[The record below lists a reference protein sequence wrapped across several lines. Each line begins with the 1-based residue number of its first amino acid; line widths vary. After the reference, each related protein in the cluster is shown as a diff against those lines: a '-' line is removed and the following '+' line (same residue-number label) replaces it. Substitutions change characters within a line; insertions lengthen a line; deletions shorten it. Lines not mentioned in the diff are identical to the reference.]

1 MLQELK
7 DLLKR
12 FPKHPQLLS
21 VGFLKSNW
29 QLLKVEVFWENIQIL
44 AQIIENNEK
53 FSKNEGKYFFVQFD
67 VLNTK
72 YEHLFQKDQLN
83 EFLNAI
89 SKNSTLAATCYPELG
104 PWLIQ

>member
-1 MLQELK
+1 M
-7 DLLKR
+7 
-12 FPKHPQLLS
+12 KHFQ
-21 VGFLKSNW
+21 KMR
-29 QLLKVEVFWENIQIL
+29 ENI
-44 AQIIENNEK
+44 
-53 FSKNEGKYFFVQFD
+53 FFVQFD

-83 EFLNAI
+83 KFFNAI